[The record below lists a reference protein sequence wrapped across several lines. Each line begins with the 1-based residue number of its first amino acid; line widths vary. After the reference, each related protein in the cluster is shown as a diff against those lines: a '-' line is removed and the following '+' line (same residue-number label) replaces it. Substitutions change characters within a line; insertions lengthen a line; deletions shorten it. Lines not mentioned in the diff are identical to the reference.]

1 MTKKEQAERKAGA
14 IEVLHRLVPEGARV
28 YTLVTKVASSGMSR
42 HIRVMVIHED
52 RIEDITGFTCQAVGF
67 RFNRDTGAAVVSG
80 GGMDMGFHTVDCLA
94 RALGRKLEAGR
105 L

>member
-1 MTKKEQAERKAGA
+1 MTKKEATERKANA
-14 IEVLHRLVPEGARV
+14 VEVLHRLVPEGARV
-28 YTLVTKVASSGMSR
+28 YTMVTKVAPSGASR

-80 GGMDMGFHTVDCLA
+80 GGMDMGFHTVDCLSK
-94 RALGRKLEAGR
+94 ALGRR
-105 L
+105 LVADRL